1 MKLRDVFELVLLA
14 MLWGGSFILI
24 RVAVPEFGVIA
35 LMALRVTIGSL
46 CLFPVL
52 LLKKGLPDIK
62 RHFKPIFVVGLF
74 NSAVPFCLLAFAA
87 VTFTA
92 GFTSI
97 INATVPLWSAI
108 ITLVLLKQQSSKAA
122 QVGLLVGFCGVI
134 VMVWDKLV
142 IAEDGFVPALIAGL
156 LATLSYG
163 AIAIYTKKALQGV
176 NPISIACGSLFCASL
191 VLLPLSVFF
200 WPQQAISAQAWIALL
215 IMSAASTA
223 FAVVL
228 FFRLIASVGPSKAIT
243 VTYLI
248 PLFGM
253 LFGAVLLDEVITSE
267 MLAGCGLILLGVG
280 LATGL
285 VKGKRTSIKKEAHSN
300 G

>member
-14 MLWGGSFILI
+14 ILWGGSFMLI
-24 RVAVPEFGVIA
+24 RVAVPEFGAIA
-35 LMALRVTIGSL
+35 LMALRVTIGAL
-46 CLFPVL
+46 CLLPVL

-87 VTFTA
+87 LTFTA

-97 INATVPLWSAI
+97 INATVPLWTAL
-108 ITLVLLKQQSSKAA
+108 ITMVWLKERSSKPV
-122 QVGLLVGFCGVI
+122 QIGLLVGFCGVV
-134 VMVWDKLV
+134 VMVWNKLV
-142 IAEDGFVPALIAGL
+142 IAQDGFVLALIAGL

-163 AIAIYTKKALQGV
+163 ATAIYTKKTLQGV
-176 NPISIACGSLFCASL
+176 NSISIAFGSLFCAAL
-191 VLLPLSVFF
+191 VLLPLSIFF
-200 WPQQAISAQAWIALL
+200 WPQQAISTQAWVSLFV
-215 IMSAASTA
+215 MSAASTA

-228 FFRLIASVGPSKAIT
+228 YFRLIASVGPSKAIT

-267 MLAGCGLILLGVG
+267 MLGGCGLILLGTG

-285 VKGKRTSIKKEAHSN
+285 VKGKTPALKKAASEN